1 MRGITNAQQKN
12 GVTTI
17 NTIAPDANNDFTIE
31 AGTGVTITAGTNK
44 ITIDAVGGGGE
55 WTEFTGSL
63 WSSGS
68 FLDENNCLK
77 YDILILSKGAQN
89 ILTSGTLRTSINDKH
104 IFIPKGTP
112 YMNNAFEIPLDNTQR
127 LWDDTNQTEITPK
140 YLYYGFTAVS
150 TAPTIYILKT
160 TYALDTV
167 NNKVTLTH
175 SGGNSGTKN
184 NITWGTWMRLYYR

>member
-1 MRGITNAQQKN
+1 MRGITNAPQ
-12 GVTTI
+12 GS
-17 NTIAPDANNDFTIE
+17 
-31 AGTGVTITAGTNK
+31 
-44 ITIDAVGGGGE
+44 GGGSGGEE
-55 WTEFTGSL
+55 WTEFTGSK
-63 WSSGS
+63 WSDGS
-68 FLDENNCLK
+68 FLDENNRLK
-77 YDILILSKGAQN
+77 YDILLVPKGPQY
-89 ILTSGTLRTSINDKH
+89 ILTNNTLRTSIADKH

-112 YMNNAFEIPLDNTQR
+112 NMSSAFEIPLDNTQR
-127 LWDDTNQTEITPK
+127 LWDDTNQTDIMPK

-184 NITWGTWMRLYYR
+184 NIKWDTWMHLYYR